1 MFFNMSTATLAV
13 VLFLIVGGTAAIGV
27 VIGHVLRDRP
37 GAKPETIGVVQGTLL
52 GLVGLLLAFGLT
64 MAVGRYEARRGLVV
78 AEANAIGTTYL
89 RAQLLAEPERTTSLE
104 LLKMYGDEAVDLAEQ
119 VPDSD
124 AFDADA
130 ARIEELQ
137 RDLWAAAG
145 DAVAADPVGTAP
157 RLYIETLND
166 TIDAHTDRVTSLRN
180 RVPTPVI
187 LLQLAG
193 SALALGV
200 LSVYLTMFG
209 RGLVTSLVAG
219 AVITLILFIS
229 FDLDRPQRG
238 FITVPAA
245 PLVAVRAS
253 MDQPPAADGP

>member
-1 MFFNMSTATLAV
+1 MFFQMSTLTLAV
-13 VLFLIVGGTAAIGV
+13 VLLLIVGVTAAAGAAIGR
-27 VIGHVLRDRP
+27 HLRSRP
-37 GAKPETIGVVQGTLL
+37 GVNSDTIGVIQGTLL

-64 MAVGRYEARRGLVV
+64 MAVGRYESRRALVV
-78 AEANAIGTTYL
+78 AEANDIGTTYL

-104 LLKMYGDEAVDLAEQ
+104 LLRSYGDATIDLAEQ
-119 VPDSD
+119 VPDSEP
-124 AFDADA
+124 FDAA
-130 ARIEELQ
+130 AERIEDLQ
-137 RDLWAAAG
+137 RDLWSAAG

-200 LSVYLTMFG
+200 LSLYLALLG
-209 RGLVTSLVAG
+209 RGLIMSLVAG
-219 AVITLILFIS
+219 GVVVLIMFVS

-238 FITVPAA
+238 FITVPAT

-253 MDQPPAADGP
+253 MDEPPAADGP